1 MSKPAPPPTDMEAL
15 VRRSRTSAEA
25 SPPVDMAALVR
36 RPAKAPKADEPEVNM
51 EALVRR
57 PAKAPKA
64 DEPEINMEAL
74 VRRPKE
80 SRKQPPVP
88 REPVR
93 EATLKEY
100 TDYVQAR
107 NNGFEGSMRDY
118 YEAHLKPADRSASPD
133 LESLVRRPK
142 AAPPT
147 PPCLETLV
155 ARRPTTV
162 SGGSGAGAWSAPPDA
177 NARRNQLVK
186 NLVESARK
194 IEPSLVDGMRFNTRL
209 HRFLDLRPTAWTTW
223 GDDDAR
229 SIVQSAS
236 AQAEASRQLSLAN
249 AVKWAAECE
258 QVYSRPPGFFDRFA
272 QNAKPEFYQVRL
284 EQARD
289 ILIKVQDDLQQVQD
303 TLKTALER
311 LRIDALVLQVATDK
325 ETDPSNQITATRRLQ
340 TLVQVQ
346 ATGAMIIQGCETLAQ
361 SSAAQ
366 AATVSSLLTVT
377 IPNWIMA
384 LKSR

>member
-1 MSKPAPPPTDMEAL
+1 MPKPAPPPIDMEAL
-15 VRRSRTSAEA
+15 VRRSRK
-25 SPPVDMAALVR
+25 AALTKR
-36 RPAKAPKADEPEVNM
+36 RRDDAPDM

-57 PAKAPKA
+57 PAKAPKP
-64 DEPEINMEAL
+64 DEPEVDLEAL
-74 VRRPKE
+74 VRRPSPKAPKAQGQGGFYGN
-80 SRKQPPVP
+80 RAPAAPA
-88 REPVR
+88 
-93 EATLKEY
+93 EASMQ
-100 TDYVQAR
+100 DYALYANAR
-107 NNGFEGSMRDY
+107 NNGFEGSMKDY
-118 YEAHLKPADRSASPD
+118 YEAHLNQAPAVDMAALVQRKNTSPAPPPAD
-133 LESLVRRPK
+133 LEALVRRP
-142 AAPPT
+142 
-147 PPCLETLV
+147 V
-155 ARRPTTV
+155 TV
-162 SGGSGAGAWSAPPDA
+162 SGGSGVWNAPPDA
-177 NARRNQLVK
+177 NSARNQLVK
-186 NLVESARK
+186 SLVESARK

-223 GDDDAR
+223 GEEDAR
-229 SIVQSAS
+229 TIVQSAS
-236 AQAEASRQLSLAN
+236 TQAEASRQLSLAN

-258 QVYSRPPGFFDRFA
+258 QAYSRPPGFLDRFA

-289 ILIKVQDDLQQVQD
+289 ILIKVQDDLQAAQD

-311 LRIDALVLQVATDK
+311 LRIDALVLQVATAK

-361 SSAAQ
+361 TSASQ

-384 LKSR
+384 LQKR